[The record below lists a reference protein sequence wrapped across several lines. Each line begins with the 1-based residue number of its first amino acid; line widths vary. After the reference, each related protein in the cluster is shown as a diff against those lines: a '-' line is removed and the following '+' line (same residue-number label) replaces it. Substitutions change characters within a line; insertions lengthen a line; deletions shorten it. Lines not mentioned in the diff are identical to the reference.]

1 MHALLL
7 CNGETPSRTLSR
19 RAAAKAD
26 LVVAADGGAN
36 IALRCGITP
45 HVIIGD
51 LDSISPSTRRR
62 FSSARVIQVS
72 RQDNTDLEKALD
84 YLALRKAKQVT
95 ILGATGKRIDF
106 TLGNLAVIWN
116 YTADFSIIVLA
127 DQWRAF
133 PVTTDLT
140 LKARKGTTV
149 SIIPFGLCSGVT
161 LKGLKYPLHD
171 ATMHVGSIG
180 VSNVVVKS
188 HFSVHVTRGNVLVI
202 VFDKKL

>member
-7 CNGETPSRTLSR
+7 CNGEPPSRTLIR
-19 RAAAKAD
+19 RLAAGAD
-26 LVVAADGGAN
+26 LIVAADGGAN
-36 IALRCGITP
+36 IARRYGIAP

-51 LDSISPSTRRR
+51 LDSISPSTLRRS
-62 FSSARVIQVS
+62 SSALVIRVR
-72 RQDNTDLEKALD
+72 RQDNTDLEKALG
-84 YLALRKAKQVT
+84 YLASKKANQVT

-106 TLGNLAVIWN
+106 TLGNLSVIWN
-116 YTADFSIIVLA
+116 YTVNFSMMILG
-127 DQWRAF
+127 DQWSAF
-133 PVTTDLT
+133 PVTTHLT

-149 SIIPFGLCSGVT
+149 SIIPFGSCSGVT

-171 ATMHVGSIG
+171 ATMQVGSIG

-188 HFSVHVTRGNVLVI
+188 QFSVHVKRGNLLVI